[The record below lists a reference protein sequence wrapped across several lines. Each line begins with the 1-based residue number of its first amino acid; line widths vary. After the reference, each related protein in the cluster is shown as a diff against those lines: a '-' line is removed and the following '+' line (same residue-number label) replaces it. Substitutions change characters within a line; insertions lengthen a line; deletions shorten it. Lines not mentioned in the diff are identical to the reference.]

1 VHKVHG
7 QLSRKE
13 ITSVAR
19 EDEEILYLHIIQ
31 PGEKFD
37 IQPGRY
43 AIDLIAWYGEH
54 ASHSFKPT
62 WTSTLPG
69 HWPGYW
75 ANYPLRVSEY
85 DSLVLQST
93 QDAMRSFK
101 NAMEYLSPNQ
111 EALDVLY
118 AAWDERRRRAGL
130 ERVGRMMGY
139 SPVRDGLREM
149 GESLFEAL
157 RER

>member
-19 EDEEILYLHIIQ
+19 EDGEILYLHIIQ

-43 AIDLIAWYGEH
+43 AVDLIAWYGEH

-75 ANYPLRVSEY
+75 ANHPLRVSEY

-118 AAWDERRRRAGL
+118 AAWDDRRRRAGL